1 MKQGSKHKRP
11 AVRHGRPDSGEA
23 FLPDPGDGPARVR
36 DDLAEELA
44 EEFLASATSAEE
56 ALPEALEGEV
66 PEERGGPFV
75 YTSAKEE
82 FAKGIDKSNPRS
94 AEKEAFP
101 LVNAHPEEMEE

>member
-1 MKQGSKHKRP
+1 MKASKHKHP
-11 AVRHGRPDSGEA
+11 PVRHGRPDSGEA

-36 DDLAEELA
+36 DDLAEEMA
-44 EEFLASATSAEE
+44 EDFLASATSAEE
-56 ALPEALEGEV
+56 KLPDSLDDEV

-82 FAKGIDKSNPRS
+82 FAKGTDKSNPRS

-101 LVNAHPEEMEE
+101 MANAHPEDAEE